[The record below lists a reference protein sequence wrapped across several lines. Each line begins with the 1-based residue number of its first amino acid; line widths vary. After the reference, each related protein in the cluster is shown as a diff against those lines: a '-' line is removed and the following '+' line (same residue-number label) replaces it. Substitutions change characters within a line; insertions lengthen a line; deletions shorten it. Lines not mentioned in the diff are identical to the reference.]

1 MDAISPII
9 VPLVLTNLHLINIM
23 SFYFSKKK
31 KYIYIYIYMW
41 VPEDEVEKLQH
52 WCGNAMGHKPKK
64 EGHPRRGRDE
74 SKYFGAFQV
83 GTRI

>member
-1 MDAISPII
+1 MEAVSPNI

-23 SFYFSKKK
+23 SFYFS

-52 WCGNAMGHKPKK
+52 WCGNAIGHEPKE
-64 EGHPRRGRDE
+64 EGHPRRRRDE
-74 SKYFGAFQV
+74 SKYFETFQV